1 MKSPFFNL
9 SKVQIDKLYN
19 LLGVHIYTFHKGE
32 EILPTI
38 KNENIYAII
47 LEGSAQIINSDYNGN
62 EILMENLSKDSIFG
76 SNISATNSENYHIF
90 AKEPTKILVI
100 DYKELMN
107 PENLKYKY
115 FNVFFSNLFDIINSK
130 YKETN
135 ERIKILEKKQIRD
148 KLLEYFDI
156 EYRKSRLNYFYLP
169 FYFKDLADYLAVNR
183 SAMFRELK
191 SLKDEH
197 FIEINGRKITLLN
210 AKSINLI

>member
-1 MKSPFFNL
+1 MKSPFANL

-19 LLGVHIYTFHKGE
+19 LLGVHIYTFRKGE
-32 EILPTI
+32 EVLPTI

-76 SNISATNSENYHIF
+76 SNISATNNDNVHIF
-90 AKEPTKILVI
+90 AKEYTKVLVI

-115 FNVFFSNLFDIINSK
+115 FNEFFSNMFDIINSM

-135 ERIKILEKKQIRD
+135 ERVKILEKKQIRD

-156 EYRKSRLNYFYLP
+156 EYRKSRLNYFYLS
-169 FYFKDLADYLAVNR
+169 FSFKELADYLAVNR

-197 FIEINGRKITLLN
+197 FIDVDGRRITLLN
-210 AKSINLI
+210 VKSINLI

>member
-1 MKSPFFNL
+1 MKSPFANL

-19 LLGVHIYTFHKGE
+19 LLGVHIYTFRKDE
-32 EILPTI
+32 EVLPTI

-76 SNISATNSENYHIF
+76 SNISATNNDNVHIF
-90 AKEPTKILVI
+90 AKEYTKVLVI

-115 FNVFFSNLFDIINSK
+115 FNEFFSNMFDIINSM

-135 ERIKILEKKQIRD
+135 ERVKILEKKQIRD

-156 EYRKSRLNYFYLP
+156 EYRKSRLNYFYLS
-169 FYFKDLADYLAVNR
+169 FSFKELADYLAVNR

-197 FIEINGRKITLLN
+197 FIDVDGRRITLLN
-210 AKSINLI
+210 VKSINLI

>member
-1 MKSPFFNL
+1 MKSPFANL

-19 LLGVHIYTFHKGE
+19 LLGVHIYTFRKGE
-32 EILPTI
+32 EVLPTI

-76 SNISATNSENYHIF
+76 SNISATNNDNVHIF
-90 AKEPTKILVI
+90 AKEYTKVLVI

-115 FNVFFSNLFDIINSK
+115 FNEFFSNMFDIINSM

-135 ERIKILEKKQIRD
+135 ERVKILEKKQIRD

-169 FYFKDLADYLAVNR
+169 FSFKELADYLAVNR

>member
-1 MKSPFFNL
+1 MKSPFANL
-9 SKVQIDKLYN
+9 SKVQINKLYE

-32 EILPTI
+32 EVLPTI

-76 SNISATNSENYHIF
+76 SNISATNNDNVHIF
-90 AKEPTKILVI
+90 AKEYTKVLVI

-115 FNVFFSNLFDIINSK
+115 FNVFFNNLFDIVNSK

-135 ERIKILEKKQIRD
+135 ERVKILEKKQIRD

-156 EYRKSRLNYFYLP
+156 EYSKSRLNYFYLP
-169 FYFKDLADYLAVNR
+169 FSFKELADYLAVNR

-197 FIEINGRKITLLN
+197 FIDVDGRRITLLN
-210 AKSINLI
+210 VKSMSWV

>member
-1 MKSPFFNL
+1 MKSPFANL

-19 LLGVHIYTFHKGE
+19 LLGVHIYTFRKGE
-32 EILPTI
+32 EVLPTI

-76 SNISATNSENYHIF
+76 SNISATNNDNVHIF
-90 AKEPTKILVI
+90 AKEYTKVLVI

-115 FNVFFSNLFDIINSK
+115 FNEFFNNMFDIINSM

-135 ERIKILEKKQIRD
+135 ERVKILEKKQIRD

-156 EYRKSRLNYFYLP
+156 EYRKSRLNYFYLS
-169 FYFKDLADYLAVNR
+169 FSFKELADYLAVNR

-197 FIEINGRKITLLN
+197 FIDVDGRRITLLN
-210 AKSINLI
+210 VKSMSWV

>member
-1 MKSPFFNL
+1 MKSPFANL

-19 LLGVHIYTFHKGE
+19 LLGVHIYTFRKGE
-32 EILPTI
+32 EVLPTI

-76 SNISATNSENYHIF
+76 SNISATNNDNVHIF
-90 AKEPTKILVI
+90 AKEYTKVLVI

-115 FNVFFSNLFDIINSK
+115 FDEFFSNMFDIINSM

-135 ERIKILEKKQIRD
+135 ERVKILEKKQIRD

-156 EYRKSRLNYFYLP
+156 EYRKSRLNYFYLS
-169 FYFKDLADYLAVNR
+169 FSFKELADYLAVNR

-197 FIEINGRKITLLN
+197 FIDVDGRRITLLN
-210 AKSINLI
+210 VKSINLI

>member
-1 MKSPFFNL
+1 MKSPFANL

-19 LLGVHIYTFHKGE
+19 LLGVHIYTFRKGE
-32 EILPTI
+32 EVLPTI

-76 SNISATNSENYHIF
+76 SNISATNNDNVHIF
-90 AKEPTKILVI
+90 AKEYTKVLVI

-115 FNVFFSNLFDIINSK
+115 FNEFFSNMFDIINSM

-135 ERIKILEKKQIRD
+135 ERVKILEKKQIRD

-156 EYRKSRLNYFYLP
+156 EYRKSRLNYFYLS
-169 FYFKDLADYLAVNR
+169 FSFKELADYLAVNR

-197 FIEINGRKITLLN
+197 FIDVDGRRITLLN
-210 AKSINLI
+210 VKSMSWV

>member
-1 MKSPFFNL
+1 MKSPFANL

-19 LLGVHIYTFHKGE
+19 LLGVHIYTFRKGE

-76 SNISATNSENYHIF
+76 SNISATNNDNVHIF
-90 AKEPTKILVI
+90 AKEYTKVLVI

-115 FNVFFSNLFDIINSK
+115 FNEFFSNMFDIINSM

-135 ERIKILEKKQIRD
+135 ERVKILEKKQIRD

-156 EYRKSRLNYFYLP
+156 EYRKSRLNYFYLS
-169 FYFKDLADYLAVNR
+169 FSFKELADYLAVNR

-197 FIEINGRKITLLN
+197 FIDVDGRRITLLN
-210 AKSINLI
+210 VKSINLI

>member
-1 MKSPFFNL
+1 MKSPFANL
-9 SKVQIDKLYN
+9 SKVQINKLYE

-32 EILPTI
+32 EVLPTI

-76 SNISATNSENYHIF
+76 SNISATNNDNVHIF
-90 AKEPTKILVI
+90 AKEYTKVLVI

-115 FNVFFSNLFDIINSK
+115 FNEFFSNMFDIINSM

-135 ERIKILEKKQIRD
+135 ERVKILEKKQIRD

-156 EYRKSRLNYFYLP
+156 EYRKSRLNYFYLS
-169 FYFKDLADYLAVNR
+169 FSFKELADYLAVNR

-197 FIEINGRKITLLN
+197 FIDVDGRRITLLN
-210 AKSINLI
+210 VKSMSWV

>member
-1 MKSPFFNL
+1 MKSPFSNL

-19 LLGVHIYTFHKGE
+19 LLGVHIYTFRKGE

-38 KNENIYAII
+38 KGGNILAII
-47 LEGSAQIINSDYNGN
+47 LEGSGQIVNSDYNGN
-62 EILMENLSKDSIFG
+62 EIFMENLNKDSVFG
-76 SNISATNSENYHIF
+76 TNISLTNSDDCNVISKEN
-90 AKEPTKILVI
+90 TKVLVI
-100 DYKELMN
+100 DYSKLMN

-115 FNVFFSNLFDIINSK
+115 FNVFFNNLFDIINSK

-135 ERIKILEKKQIRD
+135 ERVKILEKKQIRD

-156 EYRKSRLNYFYLP
+156 EYSKSRLNYFYLP
-169 FYFKDLADYLAVNR
+169 FSFKELSDYLAVNR

>member
-1 MKSPFFNL
+1 MKSPFANL
-9 SKVQIDKLYN
+9 SKVQIDKLYE

-32 EILPTI
+32 EVLPTI

-76 SNISATNSENYHIF
+76 SNISATNNDNVHIF
-90 AKEPTKILVI
+90 AKEYTKVLVI

-115 FNVFFSNLFDIINSK
+115 FNEFFSNMFDIINSM

-135 ERIKILEKKQIRD
+135 ERVKILEKKQIRD

-156 EYRKSRLNYFYLP
+156 EYRKSRLNYFYLS
-169 FYFKDLADYLAVNR
+169 FSFKELADYLAVNR

-197 FIEINGRKITLLN
+197 FIDVDGRRITLLN
-210 AKSINLI
+210 VKSMSWV